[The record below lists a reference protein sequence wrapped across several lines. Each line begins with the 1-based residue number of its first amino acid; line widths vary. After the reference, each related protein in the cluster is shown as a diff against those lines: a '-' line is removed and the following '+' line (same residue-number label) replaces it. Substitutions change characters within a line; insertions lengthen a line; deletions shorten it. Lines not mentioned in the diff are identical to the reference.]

1 MAKSVDCIEN
11 NRNEI
16 YDECVRVVYKR
27 RSQNLYSHIFVSVL
41 PLYLGWGEAI
51 WITNFLLLS
60 LLWIYVL
67 FGFYFCPSSST
78 SLLQNVKVKSW
89 GKALY
94 YQMVVLGIIYNLI
107 FLNLAFS
114 GTENAMVYLLLVTAL
129 FSAGAVGSYQNLK
142 WLSVIFVFSAMTPQ
156 FIYYLTTAGVDGAIM
171 AIAILIFIVFM
182 SNIGL
187 QLHKDAITTLALNHE
202 LITANE
208 KLDQLA
214 RTDVLTGM
222 NNRRSFFEMGKIILT
237 NAKRH
242 EHSLSVVMLD
252 IDNFK
257 FINDTYGHAI
267 GDAVL
272 KAVANTLNQ
281 GVRDSDFTGRVGGE
295 EFAVI
300 LQETNLTSAQELI
313 ERLRAAIQLTNIHIE
328 SQDISVTAS
337 FGIAQFEAEND
348 DFEKLLS
355 RADVALYQAK
365 ESGRNQ
371 VVINEEHGRLG

>member
-1 MAKSVDCIEN
+1 MPNSIGCIENN

-16 YDECVRVVYKR
+16 YDECVHVVYKR
-27 RSQNLYSHIFVSVL
+27 RSQNLYSHIFISLL
-41 PLYLGWGEAI
+41 PLYLGWGEGA
-51 WITNFLLLS
+51 WITNLFLLS
-60 LLWIYVL
+60 SLWIYVL
-67 FGFYFCPSSST
+67 SGFYFSPSSST

-89 GKALY
+89 GRALY
-94 YQMVVLGIIYNLI
+94 YQMVAVGLIYNLI
-107 FLNLAFS
+107 FMNLAFH
-114 GTENAMVYLLLVTAL
+114 GVENAMVYLLLVTAL

-187 QLHKDAITTLALNHE
+187 QLHKDAITTLTLNLE
-202 LITANE
+202 LITAKE
-208 KLDQLA
+208 ESEQLA
-214 RTDVLTGM
+214 RTDVLTGL
-222 NNRRSFFEMGKIILT
+222 NNRRSFFEMGEMILKNT
-237 NAKRH
+237 KRYG
-242 EHSLSVVMLD
+242 HSLSVVMLD

-257 FINDTYGHAI
+257 SINDTYGHAI

-272 KAVANTLNQ
+272 KAIAKTLSQ
-281 GVRDSDFTGRVGGE
+281 GVRDSDFTARVGGE

-328 SQDISVTAS
+328 SQDINVTAS
-337 FGIAQFEAEND
+337 FGIAQFEAENE
-348 DFEKLLS
+348 DFDKLLS
-355 RADVALYQAK
+355 RADIALYQAK
-365 ESGRNQ
+365 KGGRNQ
-371 VVINEEHGRLG
+371 VVINEESSI